1 MRRES
6 GKAGGELVGER
17 LPQLVRLVQI
27 TKEQLDARAPLM
39 IPRAFVV
46 EPENLGAVPDERGCV
61 LHVAEVVLDDGPYGI
76 EVETPRELEASHPYK
91 SAFMVTVPS
100 FSSTA

>member
-17 LPQLVRLVQI
+17 LPQLLRLVQI

-76 EVETPRELEASHPYK
+76 EVEAPRELEASHPYK

>member
-1 MRRES
+1 
-6 GKAGGELVGER
+6 
-17 LPQLVRLVQI
+17 
-27 TKEQLDARAPLM
+27 M

-61 LHVAEVVLDDGPYGI
+61 LHVAEVVLDDGPHGI
-76 EVETPRELEASHPYK
+76 EVEAPRELEASHPYK